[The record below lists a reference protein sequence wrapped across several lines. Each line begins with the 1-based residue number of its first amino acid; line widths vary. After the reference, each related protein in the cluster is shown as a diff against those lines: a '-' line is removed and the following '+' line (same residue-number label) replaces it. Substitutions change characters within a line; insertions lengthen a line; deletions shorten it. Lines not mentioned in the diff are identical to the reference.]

1 MQPGKLIVLTGP
13 SGVGKGTLV
22 KSLLDRNPQ
31 LHLSIS
37 ATTRLPRSGEVDG
50 VDYYFVTK
58 AKFKQMIGEQLLL
71 EWAEYASNYY
81 GTPKEQVETKI
92 AAGKSVLLEIELLG
106 ARAIQKTYPNAL
118 RLFILPPSIEELER
132 RLKNRGKDS
141 PEAIAKRLE
150 RAKTEIA
157 ASNEFDRQIV
167 NDDIQAALTAIESA
181 ITAFEDRS
189 IFGL

>member
-81 GTPKEQVETKI
+81 GTPKDQVETKI

-181 ITAFEDRS
+181 ITT
-189 IFGL
+189 L

>member
-37 ATTRLPRSGEVDG
+37 ATTRFPRSGEVDG

-58 AKFKQMIGEQLLL
+58 AKFKQMIGEHLLL
-71 EWAEYASNYY
+71 EWAEYAGNYY
-81 GTPKEQVETKI
+81 GTLKEQVETKI

-106 ARAIQKTYPNAL
+106 ARAIEKTYPNAL

-167 NDDIQAALTAIESA
+167 NDDIQTALTAIESA
-181 ITAFEDRS
+181 IAAFEARR
-189 IFGL
+189 

>member
-157 ASNEFDRQIV
+157 ASNEFDHQIV